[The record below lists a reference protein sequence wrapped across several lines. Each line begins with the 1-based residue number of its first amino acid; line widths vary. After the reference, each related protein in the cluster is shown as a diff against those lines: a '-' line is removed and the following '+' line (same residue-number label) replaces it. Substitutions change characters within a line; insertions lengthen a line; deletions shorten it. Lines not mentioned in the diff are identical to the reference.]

1 MSKVEESRKRRFEI
15 IKIIYGNLTL
25 RSRPNSTYKEIAGT
39 LQIPEHEVSNEIK
52 VLGNAGFIRTQS
64 ALSERLVYLTPMS
77 VQAMERRPQPTTYDQ
92 FIQRT
97 TNPQKEYGEPVKIE
111 GPKGESWLHKHQTGI
126 IIGIVSVIVGSI
138 SIIVTIGYGEGWF
151 SSGK

>member
-1 MSKVEESRKRRFEI
+1 MSDDSQNRIRRFEI

-25 RSRPNSTYKEIAGT
+25 RNRPSSTYKEIAGI
-39 LQIPEHEVSNEIK
+39 LQIREFEVSNEIK
-52 VLGNAGFIRTQS
+52 VLGNAGFVGTQFAS
-64 ALSERLVYLTPMS
+64 PERIVYLTPMS
-77 VQAMERRPQPTTYDQ
+77 VQAMEQRPQPTTYDQ

-97 TNPQKEYGEPVKIE
+97 TNPQKEYSEPVKIE
-111 GPKGESWLHKHQTGI
+111 GPKGESWLHKHKTGI